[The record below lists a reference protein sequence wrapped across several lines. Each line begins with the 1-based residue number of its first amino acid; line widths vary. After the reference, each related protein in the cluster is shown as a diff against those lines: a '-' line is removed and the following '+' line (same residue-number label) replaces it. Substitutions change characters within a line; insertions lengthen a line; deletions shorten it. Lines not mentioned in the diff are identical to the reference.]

1 MKTILSQSFFDR
13 IHGKLL
19 KIYSSPLSYL
29 VIAAMAFYVGY
40 NVFAIATVLAAFVCL
55 PVVKKHLPETPPR
68 LPKIVVV
75 FLPFISAFLGA
86 LSSRPA
92 QAQFF
97 TKTKNLITSFVA
109 SSGGAGSGVTT
120 STQFIESVIL
130 FFQAILALYVI
141 VGIIMTFNSMRN
153 GDEWKDTAKMP
164 MFVLLAG
171 VVGDQIVGVISGK

>member
-13 IHGKLL
+13 IHEKLL
-19 KIYSSPLSYL
+19 KIYSSPPSYL
-29 VIAAMAFYVGY
+29 VVAAMAFYVGY
-40 NVFAIATVLAAFVCL
+40 NIFAIAAVLAAFVCL
-55 PVVKKHLPETPPR
+55 PVVKKHLPQTPLR
-68 LPKIVVV
+68 LPKIAGVL
-75 FLPFISAFLGA
+75 LPFISTFSGV
-86 LSSRPA
+86 LSSQPA

-97 TKTKNLITSFVA
+97 SKTKNLITSFVT
-109 SSGGAGSGVTT
+109 SSGGAAGVTT
-120 STQFIESVIL
+120 STTFIDSIIL
-130 FFQAILALYVI
+130 FFQAMLAIYVI